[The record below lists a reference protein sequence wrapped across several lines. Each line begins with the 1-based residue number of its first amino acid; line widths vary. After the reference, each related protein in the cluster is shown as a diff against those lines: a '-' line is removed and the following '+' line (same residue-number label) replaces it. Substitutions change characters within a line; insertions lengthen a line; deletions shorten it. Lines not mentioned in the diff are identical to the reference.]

1 MSHYH
6 DFMRMA
12 PPEDPAVPVIVG
24 VDFDNTIVRYD
35 ALLHT
40 LACDAGW
47 ISPGT
52 PRSKRLIRDAV
63 RLLPEGEAKWQCL
76 QAEIYGPRMSEA
88 ELIPGVRAFFAQC
101 HRHAADVHI
110 VSHKTRF
117 AAAAPDGPN
126 LQAAALDW
134 LDRQGFLDGANAI
147 PRSHVWFEPTRAA
160 KLARIE
166 SLGCTHFID
175 DLEET
180 FREPAFPADTVKL
193 LFAPAPAGELPQ
205 DCLVFADWSKIA
217 GYFTGSFWHG

>member
-1 MSHYH
+1 
-6 DFMRMA
+6 MRMA
-12 PPEDPAVPVIVG
+12 PPEDPAAPLIVG

-35 ALLHT
+35 TLLHT

-52 PRSKRLIRDAV
+52 PCSKRLIRDAV
-63 RLLPEGEAKWQCL
+63 RLLPEGEAKWQRL
-76 QAEIYGPRMSEA
+76 QAEIYGPRMSVA
-88 ELIPGVRAFFAQC
+88 ELIPGVRAFFEQC
-101 HRHAADVHI
+101 HRHGAEVHI

-117 AAAAPDGPN
+117 AAAAPDGPD

-134 LDRQGFLDGANAI
+134 LDRQGLLDGVNAI

-160 KLARIE
+160 KLARIA